1 MNRIAL
7 FAIIIVV
14 FFLFVRKMNGG
25 TRISAKDV
33 HELIQNGEKVIVLD
47 VRTEMEYQSGHIEGA
62 MNLSVYDIGSER
74 PASLS
79 DLDQL
84 IVVYCQSGARS
95 GIAVRKLKDL
105 GYTNVRNMGGLQFWR
120 YGLVK

>member
-1 MNRIAL
+1 MNRIGPFAL
-7 FAIIIVV
+7 IIVV
-14 FFLFVRKMNGG
+14 LFLFVKKMNGG

-33 HELIQNGEKVIVLD
+33 HELIQSGEDVVLLD
-47 VRTEMEYQSGHIEGA
+47 VRTEKEYQSGHIEGA

-84 IVVYCQSGARS
+84 IVVYCQSGASR
-95 GIAVRKLKDL
+95 IAVRKLKDL
-105 GYTNVRNMGGLQFWR
+105 GYANVRNMGGLQFWR

>member
-1 MNRIAL
+1 MNRIVL
-7 FAIIIVV
+7 FALIIVV
-14 FFLFVRKMNGG
+14 LFLFVKKMNGG

-33 HELIQNGEKVIVLD
+33 HELIQSGEDVVLLD
-47 VRTEMEYQSGHIEGA
+47 VRTEKEYQSGHIAGA
-62 MNLSVYDIGSER
+62 TNLSVYDIGSER
-74 PASLS
+74 PASLR

-105 GYTNVRNMGGLQFWR
+105 GYANVRNMGGLQFWR

>member
-1 MNRIAL
+1 
-7 FAIIIVV
+7 
-14 FFLFVRKMNGG
+14 
-25 TRISAKDV
+25 
-33 HELIQNGEKVIVLD
+33 
-47 VRTEMEYQSGHIEGA
+47 